1 MRILI
6 DECVDPRVKTLLLDH
21 LVATVHEQG
30 WGALGDGAL
39 LAAAQHL
46 FDVLVTID
54 RKLEFQQNIAKFRIG
69 LVVVRV
75 PKNQLRYYQA
85 IREELLWAIQRV
97 QAGEVVH
104 VDGLDRKLV

>member
-1 MRILI
+1 VRILI

-21 LVATVHEQG
+21 LVATVHDQG
-30 WGALGDGAL
+30 WGALGDGSL
-39 LAAAQHL
+39 LAAAEGE

-54 RKLEFQQNIAKFRIG
+54 RKLEFQQNVARFRIG
-69 LVVVRV
+69 VVVVRV

-97 QAGEVVH
+97 QAGEVLH
-104 VDGLDRKLV
+104 VDGIETRRA